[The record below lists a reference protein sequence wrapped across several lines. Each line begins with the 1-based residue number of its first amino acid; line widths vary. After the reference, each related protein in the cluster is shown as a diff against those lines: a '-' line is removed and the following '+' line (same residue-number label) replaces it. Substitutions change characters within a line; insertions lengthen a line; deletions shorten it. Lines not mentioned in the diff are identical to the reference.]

1 MQTDNTAKK
10 RIRITFNSPVILSFV
25 DAADADFRASAL
37 FAVCFFRCFHDKWVV
52 SIFLFRPAGFYAGHR
67 VRRSFRLRKHNLA
80 FLKSLPLSD
89 AVVQFPPFPLS
100 GLADYSEEPEQPLFR
115 GRSSVS
121 KAFVFGL
128 LCGRSDSRLRPCAR
142 CKNCFGRLPRCGDKD
157 GSDRLLPCV
166 LPRRCRKRC
175 GSPDVG

>member
-1 MQTDNTAKK
+1 MLYIVQT
-10 RIRITFNSPVILSFV
+10 
-25 DAADADFRASAL
+25 
-37 FAVCFFRCFHDKWVV
+37 
-52 SIFLFRPAGFYAGHR
+52 AGFYAGQR
-67 VRRSFRLRKHNLA
+67 GRRSFRLRKHNLA

-128 LCGRSDSRLRPCAR
+128 LAG
-142 CKNCFGRLPRCGDKD
+142 G
-157 GSDRLLPCV
+157 
-166 LPRRCRKRC
+166 
-175 GSPDVG
+175 